1 MTENHDNE
9 LSIVPQFAFN
19 SHILNGNSVLFIT
32 STTGDSRYDYVK
44 LNDLLAA
51 TGIKNINLNTVKYA
65 KLRAALADRL
75 KMSPTGLV
83 IDVIDAPNPLFDG
96 QYIHFT
102 LATHIIAEKDPNLMA
117 AIYSIYYRYSSG
129 DLTLSQEVAQI
140 RDRMQQTL
148 TYICAITA
156 NRNSSDT
163 TIELMNQLMLDNY
176 QIFSVVKN
184 NEEKCNEL
192 IKQVTDVTRK
202 MRELNAEKNQYIK
215 YRDNYSALEY
225 DITSRDLDVD
235 TYKSIVKQME
245 IKIERLENTI
255 SKYQNKLDGS
265 DLERYE
271 YLLNKHCRKVYLM
284 QVASPD
290 DNVIDILTETEVGY
304 YKLSAQRGENCV
316 AILYYDKE
324 AQLAELKTSLA
335 IHTNGERKRERVY
348 NTSVENIRNALYE
361 ILHATHVLV
370 KTESVDLIKI
380 NEPETRDKYDYT
392 AGIGSAAMSII
403 PWYDLLEQRFYP
415 EPEKRWMNHVTP
427 SPLEFIVCYARQQIN
442 LAIESIQLLPN
453 TDKKQRI
460 AYFVEKV
467 IAHIDELA
475 GIGEQIKIAINFL
488 EPIEI
493 VRYLLLDKKSN
504 KYDPQTDWTIAATIL
519 NETDMNKVLKI
530 LGIQTSQPVSN
541 FGVIS
546 INAKEFAD
554 QTI

>member
-1 MTENHDNE
+1 M
-9 LSIVPQFAFN
+9 
-19 SHILNGNSVLFIT
+19 
-32 STTGDSRYDYVK
+32 
-44 LNDLLAA
+44 
-51 TGIKNINLNTVKYA
+51 
-65 KLRAALADRL
+65 
-75 KMSPTGLV
+75 
-83 IDVIDAPNPLFDG
+83 
-96 QYIHFT
+96 
-102 LATHIIAEKDPNLMA
+102 
-117 AIYSIYYRYSSG
+117 
-129 DLTLSQEVAQI
+129 
-140 RDRMQQTL
+140 
-148 TYICAITA
+148 
-156 NRNSSDT
+156 
-163 TIELMNQLMLDNY
+163 
-176 QIFSVVKN
+176 
-184 NEEKCNEL
+184 
-192 IKQVTDVTRK
+192 
-202 MRELNAEKNQYIK
+202 
-215 YRDNYSALEY
+215 
-225 DITSRDLDVD
+225 
-235 TYKSIVKQME
+235 
-245 IKIERLENTI
+245 
-255 SKYQNKLDGS
+255 
-265 DLERYE
+265 
-271 YLLNKHCRKVYLM
+271 
-284 QVASPD
+284 
-290 DNVIDILTETEVGY
+290 
-304 YKLSAQRGENCV
+304 
-316 AILYYDKE
+316 
-324 AQLAELKTSLA
+324 
-335 IHTNGERKRERVY
+335 
-348 NTSVENIRNALYE
+348 SVENIRNALYE